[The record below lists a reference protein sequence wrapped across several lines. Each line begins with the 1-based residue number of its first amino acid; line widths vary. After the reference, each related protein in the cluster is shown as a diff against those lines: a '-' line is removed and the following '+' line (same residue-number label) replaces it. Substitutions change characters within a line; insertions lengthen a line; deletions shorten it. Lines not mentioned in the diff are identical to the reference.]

1 MNLPAL
7 ILASASPR
15 RLELLRQTGLEFQVI
30 PSDAAEIHN
39 EQLTAAELSQINAYR
54 KARTISKKFPDAL
67 VIGMDTLV
75 ALDTKLFG
83 KPKDLADARR
93 MLEELQSQTHEVVT
107 GVCLIHLRSH
117 RQKIFAERTQVTFR
131 SLTAEEISHYH
142 SKINPLDK
150 AGAYA
155 IQEHGDDLVR
165 HISGSFS
172 NVVGLP
178 LERLGEEL
186 AFFEIHVSSATI
198 QNIPAANFSP
208 RL

>member
-1 MNLPAL
+1 MKLPTL

-15 RLELLRQTGLEFQVI
+15 RLELLRQTGLEFEVI
-30 PSDAAEIHN
+30 PSDDEEIHN
-39 EQLTAAELSQINAYR
+39 EQLTAAELAQINAYR

-75 ALDTKLFG
+75 SLSPKIFG
-83 KPKDLADARR
+83 KPKSLLEAHQ
-93 MLEELQSQTHEVVT
+93 MLEELQGKTHEVVT

-117 RQKIFAERTQVTFR
+117 RQKVFAEWTQVTFR
-131 SLTAEEISHYH
+131 SLKSEEIAHYH

-178 LERLGEEL
+178 QERLSEEL
-186 AFFEIHVSSATI
+186 AYFELVAPSVTT
-198 QNIPAANFSP
+198 QNIPAAKYSP

>member
-1 MNLPAL
+1 MNLPTL

-15 RLELLRQTGLEFQVI
+15 RLELLRQTGLEFKAI
-30 PSDAAEIHN
+30 PSDADEIHN

-54 KARTISKKFPDAL
+54 KARAISKKFPDAL
-67 VIGMDTLV
+67 VIGMDTVVVLG
-75 ALDTKLFG
+75 TKLYG
-83 KPKDLADARR
+83 KPKDVTDARR
-93 MLEELQSQTHEVVT
+93 MLEELQGHTHEVVT
-107 GVCLIHLRSH
+107 GSCLIHLRSH
-117 RQKIFAERTQVTFR
+117 RQKVFTERTTVTFR
-131 SLTAEEISHYH
+131 SLTTQEISHYH

-165 HISGSFS
+165 HFSGSFS

-178 LERLGEEL
+178 LERLSEEL
-186 AFFEIHVSSATI
+186 EYFELHPAATTAK
-198 QNIPAANFSP
+198 NIPAANISP

>member
-1 MNLPAL
+1 MKLPAL

-15 RLELLRQTGLEFQVI
+15 RLELLRQTGLKFEVI
-30 PSDAAEIHN
+30 PSDAEEIFN
-39 EQLTAAELSQINAYR
+39 EQLTAAELAQINAYR

-75 ALDTKLFG
+75 SLNTKIFG
-83 KPKDLADARR
+83 KPKNRADARR
-93 MLEELQSQTHEVVT
+93 MIEELQGQTHEVIT

-117 RQKIFAERTQVTFR
+117 RQRIFAERTNVTFR
-131 SLTAEEISHYH
+131 SLTTAEINHYH

-150 AGAYA
+150 AGGYA

-178 LERLGEEL
+178 QERLSEEL
-186 AFFEIHVSSATI
+186 AYFELDVSLATT
-198 QNIPAANFSP
+198 QNIPAAKNP
-208 RL
+208 LRL